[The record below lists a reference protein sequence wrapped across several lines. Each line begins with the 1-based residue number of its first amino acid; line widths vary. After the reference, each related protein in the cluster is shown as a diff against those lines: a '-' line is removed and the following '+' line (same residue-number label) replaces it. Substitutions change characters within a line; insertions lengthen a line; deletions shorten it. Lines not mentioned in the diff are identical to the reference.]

1 MPDGAAALDSLMQRI
16 RAQADP
22 ELRSQLLLDL
32 AERCLSQPCPLPVA
46 NLLGEGEAA
55 VAAIPWPAQQV
66 ALWLRLALLQG
77 RHGFSDLAQTSL
89 QHSRLSIEA
98 GPVARREAL
107 LLRLGLAYAELGEE
121 EQAGR
126 AVAESEQLHR
136 AAAERTT
143 SFPFPEE
150 KLKGR
155 VGLAMSAG
163 TYEQTTANAVA
174 SFDLYKQWPR
184 NDFEADLFASI
195 NYDSSRD
202 FNLTW
207 PISQGLAVYRHRLDQ
222 RNFLFIDQLVAVNDS
237 TFSTQDDDDDVS
249 VLFSTLVSY
258 GYNFWQG
265 ADPSSFQAVQLGV
278 GPRYEYAEINLTR
291 QRDQVDPIAALV
303 YRSRDVPIGPA
314 KWSQVFALATP
325 VDSFDEAFLWSS
337 TRLDWPITK
346 QWMWTNRLS
355 LRYRSRLL
363 EAVFKRLNVILSTG
377 LTYKF

>member
-1 MPDGAAALDSLMQRI
+1 VEVDAS
-16 RAQADP
+16 
-22 ELRSQLLLDL
+22 
-32 AERCLSQPCPLPVA
+32 
-46 NLLGEGEAA
+46 
-55 VAAIPWPAQQV
+55 VAAIPQPAQQL
-66 ALWLRLALLQG
+66 ALWLRLALLQQ
-77 RHGFSDLAQTSL
+77 RHGFRDLAQNSL
-89 QHSRLSIEA
+89 QHARRSVEA
-98 GPVARREAL
+98 APPARREAL

-126 AVAESEQLHR
+126 AMADSDALHR
-136 AAAERTT
+136 AAAERNT
-143 SFPFPEE
+143 SFPFPDG

-155 VGLAMSAG
+155 VGLAVSAAA
-163 TYEQTTANAVA
+163 YEDTTASALA

-184 NDFEADLFASI
+184 HDFEADFLASI

-207 PISQGLAVYRHRLDQ
+207 PISQGFAIYRHRLDQ

-249 VLFSTLVSY
+249 VVFSTLFGY
-258 GYNFWQG
+258 GYNVWGG

-278 GPRYEYAEINLTR
+278 GPRYDYAEINLIR

-314 KWSQVFALATP
+314 KWSQVFALGTP
-325 VDSFDEAFLWSS
+325 VDCFNEAFLWSS

-355 LRYRSRLL
+355 LRYRSR
-363 EAVFKRLNVILSTG
+363 ASLNKS
-377 LTYKF
+377 

>member
-32 AERCLSQPCPLPVA
+32 TERCLSQPCLLPVA
-46 NLLGEGEAA
+46 NLLGEREAA

-66 ALWLRLALLQG
+66 ELWLRLALLQG

-107 LLRLGLAYAELGEE
+107 LLCLGLAYAELGEE

-143 SFPFPEE
+143 SCPFPEE
-150 KLKGR
+150 KLNGR

-207 PISQGLAVYRHRLDQ
+207 PISQGLAVYWHRLDQ
-222 RNFLFIDQLVAVNDS
+222 RNFLFIDQLVTVNDS

-249 VLFSTLVSY
+249 VQFSTLVSY

-325 VDSFDEAFLWSS
+325 VDSFDEAFIWSS

-363 EAVFKRLNVILSTG
+363 EAVFKRLSVILSTG

>member
-1 MPDGAAALDSLMQRI
+1 M
-16 RAQADP
+16 
-22 ELRSQLLLDL
+22 
-32 AERCLSQPCPLPVA
+32 A
-46 NLLGEGEAA
+46 NLLVEGEAA
-55 VAAIPWPAQQV
+55 VAAIPQSPQQL

-77 RHGFSDLAQTSL
+77 RHGVSDLAQASL
-89 QHSRLSIEA
+89 LHARRSVEA
-98 GPVARREAL
+98 ASVARREAL
-107 LLRLGLAYAELGEE
+107 LLRFGLAYAEHGEE
-121 EQAGR
+121 KQAGR

-136 AAAERTT
+136 AAAERTI
-143 SFPFPEE
+143 SFPFPEG
-150 KLKGR
+150 KLEGR
-155 VGLAMSAG
+155 VGLAMSAA
-163 TYEQTTANAVA
+163 TYEETTANAVA

-184 NDFEADLFASI
+184 NDFEVDLFVSI

-207 PISQGLAVYRHRLDQ
+207 PISQGFAVYRHRLD
-222 RNFLFIDQLVAVNDS
+222 RHNFLFIDQLVAVNDS
-237 TFSTQDDDDDVS
+237 TFSTQDDDDDDGDVS
-249 VLFSTLVSY
+249 VLFSTLFGY

-325 VDSFDEAFLWSS
+325 VNSFDEAFLWSS
-337 TRLDWPITK
+337 TRLDWPITR

-355 LRYRSRLL
+355 LRYRSRSL
-363 EAVFKRLNVILSTG
+363 EAGFKRLNVILSTG
-377 LTYKF
+377 LTCTF